1 MDNPLLKPA
10 FPIPYDRVNAQHV
23 APAIDTLLHE
33 ARSRIDAIVRDD
45 APRCFD
51 NTILALEA
59 ITENLDYAIGI
70 VSHLESTASSAA
82 LREAINAAKPRVSEL
97 CSSIPLSS
105 GLYQALKDYLAT
117 EDARSL
123 QGPRERCVKKW
134 ASYFRRHGAA
144 LGDAGKQ
151 RLTEIEVALTK
162 YCLQFSQNV
171 LDATHAFELLIEDE
185 TRLRGLPES
194 AKSAARQSAESK
206 GQSGY
211 RFTLQAPS
219 YIAAMKHLDDRDL
232 REAMYRGMTA
242 RCSSEEHDNR
252 PLVRAIV
259 ALRSEK
265 AKLLG
270 FEHFADFV
278 TEERM
283 AKSGERASRFVEDL
297 KKTTLDYFQAENEA
311 LLAHCQG
318 ALGSDV
324 TLQAWDLAYHAE
336 KFRLARYQF
345 DDEVLRPY
353 FRFDRV
359 IGGLFDIAASL
370 YSIRFKPWA
379 DAPSWDDSVR
389 AYKILDPEGRWIAG
403 IYVDAFP
410 RENKQGGAWMNGLLA
425 RHGGT
430 PNDWPHLGLLAANVT
445 PAVADGE
452 PQLTHREVETLFH
465 EFGHLMHHCL
475 STAEIRSQVGTSV
488 AWDFVELPSQIFEN
502 WCWER
507 AALDRFA
514 RHPESGETIPDDLIE
529 SMSRA
534 RTFRAANGQ
543 MRQLGLATVDLRLH
557 IDDDPERDPVS
568 FARDVLQAHSPVPLP
583 QDYAI
588 IAAFDHLFGDPI
600 GYAAGYYSYKWA
612 EVLDADAFTRFKK
625 EGIFNSQTGSAFRD
639 TVLARGDEEDPA
651 TLFQQFMG
659 REPEQGPLLERLG
672 LNA

>member
-1 MDNPLLKPA
+1 
-10 FPIPYDRVNAQHV
+10 
-23 APAIDTLLHE
+23 
-33 ARSRIDAIVRDD
+33 
-45 APRCFD
+45 
-51 NTILALEA
+51 
-59 ITENLDYAIGI
+59 
-70 VSHLESTASSAA
+70 
-82 LREAINAAKPRVSEL
+82 
-97 CSSIPLSS
+97 
-105 GLYQALKDYLAT
+105 
-117 EDARSL
+117 
-123 QGPRERCVKKW
+123 
-134 ASYFRRHGAA
+134 
-144 LGDAGKQ
+144 
-151 RLTEIEVALTK
+151 
-162 YCLQFSQNV
+162 
-171 LDATHAFELLIEDE
+171 
-185 TRLRGLPES
+185 
-194 AKSAARQSAESK
+194 
-206 GQSGY
+206 
-211 RFTLQAPS
+211 
-219 YIAAMKHLDDRDL
+219 
-232 REAMYRGMTA
+232 
-242 RCSSEEHDNR
+242 
-252 PLVRAIV
+252 
-259 ALRSEK
+259 
-265 AKLLG
+265 
-270 FEHFADFV
+270 
-278 TEERM
+278 
-283 AKSGERASRFVEDL
+283 
-297 KKTTLDYFQAENEA
+297 
-311 LLAHCQG
+311 
-318 ALGSDV
+318 
-324 TLQAWDLAYHAE
+324 
-336 KFRLARYQF
+336 
-345 DDEVLRPY
+345 
-353 FRFDRV
+353 
-359 IGGLFDIAASL
+359 
-370 YSIRFKPWA
+370 
-379 DAPSWDDSVR
+379 
-389 AYKILDPEGRWIAG
+389 
-403 IYVDAFP
+403 
-410 RENKQGGAWMNGLLA
+410 MNGLLA

>member
-10 FPIPYDRVNAQHV
+10 FPIPYDRVNAKHV
-23 APAIDTLLHE
+23 APAIDALLHE
-33 ARSRIDAIVRDD
+33 ARSRIDAIIQDET
-45 APRCFD
+45 PRGFD

-82 LREAINAAKPRVSEL
+82 LREAINEAKPRVSEL
-97 CSSIPLSS
+97 CSTIPLSS
-105 GLYQALKDYLAT
+105 GLYQALENYLAT
-117 EDARSL
+117 DNAKSL
-123 QGPRERCVKKW
+123 QGPRKRCAEKW

-144 LGDAGKQ
+144 LDDAGKQ
-151 RLTEIEVALTK
+151 RLTEIEVALTTH
-162 YCLQFSQNV
+162 CLQFSQNV
-171 LDATHAFELLIEDE
+171 LDATHAFELSIQDE
-185 TRLRGLPES
+185 SRLKGLPES

-232 REAMYRGMTA
+232 REAMYRGMTS

-265 AKLLG
+265 AKLLS
-270 FEHFADFV
+270 FDHFADFI

-283 AKSGERASRFVEDL
+283 AKSGERARLFVEDL
-297 KKTTLDYFQAENEA
+297 KDKTVDHFRSENDA
-311 LLAHCQG
+311 LLDHCRA
-318 ALGSDV
+318 ALGPEN
-324 TLQAWDLAYHAE
+324 TLQAWDLAYQAE
-336 KFRLARYQF
+336 KLRVARYQF

-353 FRFDRV
+353 FRFDRG
-359 IGGLFDIAASL
+359 IAGLFDIAASL
-370 YSIRFKPWA
+370 YSIRFEPWG
-379 DAPSWDDSVR
+379 DAPTWDDSVR
-389 AYKILDPEGRWIAG
+389 AYKILNAEERWIAG

-410 RENKQGGAWMNGLLA
+410 RESKQGGAWMNGLLA
-425 RHGGT
+425 RHGGMPT
-430 PNDWPHLGLLAANVT
+430 DWPHLGLLAANVT
-445 PAVADGE
+445 PAVGDKE

-488 AWDFVELPSQIFEN
+488 AWDFVELPSQMFEN

-514 RHPESGETIPDDLIE
+514 RHPQSGEAIPNDLLE
-529 SMSRA
+529 AMSRA

-543 MRQLGLATVDLRLH
+543 MRQLGLAMVDLRLH
-557 IDDDPERDPVS
+557 IDDDPQPDPVT
-568 FARDVLQAHSPVPLP
+568 FARNVLQAHSPVPLP
-583 QDYAI
+583 KDYAI
-588 IAAFDHLFGDPI
+588 IAAFDHLFGDPV

-625 EGIFNSQTGSAFRD
+625 EGIFNSQTGAAFRD
-639 TVLARGDEEDPA
+639 AILARGDEEDPG
-651 TLFQQFMG
+651 TLFQHFMG
-659 REPEQGPLLERLG
+659 RDPEQRPLLDRLG